1 MYLLTESKQ
10 SIINL
15 GYPEIVAKLYFAKF
29 GNKAYLLARWYK
41 EYYSAGL
48 SDKYKKD
55 WFIYHSIDLGNKH
68 YSVRH
73 LIMLYDKLSDPI
85 EYVKL
90 KNKLE
95 ISDSEEPMDSSQIQ
109 EEKEFIISE
118 LKEKL
123 FDRSIFYIYYDLVKE
138 VISGKIKN
146 LSEYDHLNFYSAVE
160 KYETKKLFRTQTPFI
175 QYKNGYRWIDAGK
188 KCNIVGN
195 KLKNCGSVGVMGTDP
210 DRHMYVLF
218 DVSDNPHVVVTHSPN
233 EKLLNGIQGIASSE
247 IKDQY
252 VKYVLHLAK
261 KLKVNFKDT
270 VTKYILLKCV
280 FKNVSRLRGGK
291 KESIYNKYYKFDY
304 NNETYVSN
312 GEVMIL
318 KSDLKKIYDA
328 IKSKTLKLKYNTR
341 NVIRDAFDFRNR
353 PEIKDQLQ
361 VNYINANEI
370 IYTRLHNLSVT
381 PITQNNT

>member
-160 KYETKKLFRTQTPFI
+160 KYETKSYLEHKLHLYNI
-175 QYKNGYRWIDAGK
+175 KMD
-188 KCNIVGN
+188 IVG
-195 KLKNCGSVGVMGTDP
+195 LMPEKNV
-210 DRHMYVLF
+210 
-218 DVSDNPHVVVTHSPN
+218 
-233 EKLLNGIQGIASSE
+233 
-247 IKDQY
+247 
-252 VKYVLHLAK
+252 
-261 KLKVNFKDT
+261 
-270 VTKYILLKCV
+270 ILL
-280 FKNVSRLRGGK
+280 
-291 KESIYNKYYKFDY
+291 
-304 NNETYVSN
+304 ETN
-312 GEVMIL
+312 
-318 KSDLKKIYDA
+318 
-328 IKSKTLKLKYNTR
+328 
-341 NVIRDAFDFRNR
+341 
-353 PEIKDQLQ
+353 
-361 VNYINANEI
+361 
-370 IYTRLHNLSVT
+370 
-381 PITQNNT
+381 